1 MLYNIIQITLHSP
14 WLPKTGGFSMKHT
27 FIRKPLSVLLSIL
40 MVLSVFGGMAFPAG
54 AESKTIAQG
63 VIYKQG
69 DTIVLPGDGDYYV
82 DYYGATPVSGNGTVT
97 RFEGDEYGYE
107 LEIDG
112 WDIYAYLDTFDYE
125 EWSIYFE
132 VTDTLAYEVVFKYDQ
147 ESHIKTLKPIKAIT
161 WDGTDIDHVV
171 ITDVQKVS
179 ITIR

>member
-1 MLYNIIQITLHSP
+1 MKTIICKFKSDGKDVK
-14 WLPKTGGFSMKHT
+14 KTAIINDSLDT
-27 FIRKPLSVLLSIL
+27 LSI
-40 MVLSVFGGMAFPAG
+40 
-54 AESKTIAQG
+54 SKKSEATDI
-63 VIYKQG
+63 IEPN
-69 DTIVLPGDGDYYV
+69 TFDY
-82 DYYGATPVSGNGTVT
+82 
-97 RFEGDEYGYE
+97 E
-107 LEIDG
+107 
-112 WDIYAYLDTFDYE
+112 DTFDYA

>member
-1 MLYNIIQITLHSP
+1 MKKIICKFKSDGKEVS
-14 WLPKTGGFSMKHT
+14 KTAIINDSLDT
-27 FIRKPLSVLLSIL
+27 LSI
-40 MVLSVFGGMAFPAG
+40 
-54 AESKTIAQG
+54 SK
-63 VIYKQG
+63 KSE
-69 DTIVLPGDGDYYV
+69 
-82 DYYGATPVSGNGTVT
+82 AT
-97 RFEGDEYGYE
+97 
-107 LEIDG
+107 
-112 WDIYAYLDTFDYE
+112 DIIEPDTFDYE